1 MSTTIA
7 GGACAIRR
15 KDRLRRCPFPQAGA
29 RHLRASHA
37 QETQRLHQL
46 RAGEAEA
53 WMQLLAEWSP
63 GLYTYFTATLAD
75 EAAAQQA
82 LQTLFSQ
89 LVQRVMRGAPI
100 VNLPLLILTLAY
112 QQATPV
118 CRQHTGD
125 VTPI

>member
-1 MSTTIA
+1 
-7 GGACAIRR
+7 
-15 KDRLRRCPFPQAGA
+15 
-29 RHLRASHA
+29 
-37 QETQRLHQL
+37 
-46 RAGEAEA
+46 
-53 WMQLLAEWSP
+53 MQLLAEWSP